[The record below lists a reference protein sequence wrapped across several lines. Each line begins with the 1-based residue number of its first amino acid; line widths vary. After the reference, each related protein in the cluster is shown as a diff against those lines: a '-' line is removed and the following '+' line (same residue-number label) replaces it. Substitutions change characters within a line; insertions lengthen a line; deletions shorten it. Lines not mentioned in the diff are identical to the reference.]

1 MSWITKNW
9 YIILIIAAILVWLVI
24 DPSVE
29 ADNQVV
35 IEHPKEN
42 VETLLKKEESV
53 LIEYKIDI
61 KGEVKSPGV
70 YKVREDDRV
79 EDAIQ
84 LAGGFTDNA
93 SRHTINLAERVYD
106 EMVIY
111 IPTIDEEGEEMQQEQ
126 AIENEDQ
133 KVKVNIASM
142 EEIQTIPGIGEVKAT
157 AIIEYRETYGRFEKL
172 EDLTKV
178 SGIGQKTVEQMEEYV
193 RIP

>member
-35 IEHPKEN
+35 MEHPKEN
-42 VETLLKKEESV
+42 VETLQEKEESV

-70 YKVREDDRV
+70 YMVREDDRV
-79 EDAIQ
+79 EDAIR
-84 LAGGFTDNA
+84 LAGGFTDKA

-111 IPTIDEEGEEMQQEQ
+111 VPTIDEEGEEMQQEQ

-178 SGIGQKTVEQMEEYV
+178 SGIGQKTVEKMEEYV